1 MHTAQLL
8 SQALDAARRVGY
20 QVREE
25 ALDGAGGGHCLIRG
39 KKCLLLDLTQPQR
52 EQLNDVFDALR
63 AEPNLAAIKMA
74 PSLVHA
80 LESPPLQRA
89 A

>member
-8 SQALDAARRVGY
+8 SQALDTARRAGY

-25 ALDGAGGGHCLIRG
+25 SLDGAGGGHCLIRG

-52 EQLNDVFDALR
+52 EQLNDVLDALL
-63 AEPNLAAIKMA
+63 AEPDLATIKMTPGLA
-74 PSLVHA
+74 DVLRD
-80 LESPPLQRA
+80 LPLQRVA
-89 A
+89 